1 MKKVIAL
8 ILVLTFAIGTPLFAV
23 EKDTKG
29 ASAKAY
35 EQASDQSA
43 FNRVGDWFAT
53 RGKSPEE
60 TKKILAERKAKQAAK
75 RAEKEAKK
83 QAKIAEK
90 KAKKAGKTMQGA
102 GAYKAKGKK

>member
-8 ILVLTFAIGTPLFAV
+8 ILVLTFAIGTPLFAA
-23 EKDTKG
+23 EKGAKG

-35 EQASDQSA
+35 EKGSDQSV
-43 FNRVGDWFAT
+43 FNRIDDWFAT

-60 TKKILAERKAKQAAK
+60 TKKILAEKKAKRTAK
-75 RAEKEAKK
+75 KAEKEAKK